1 MAVPSAA
8 PGGMVTPKGTGSA
21 ERACDVNAKRGPLA
35 GLSLRTPAVLAA
47 TWFGVGF
54 LPKAPGT
61 WGSLAALPFAWVI
74 HQTLGRPGL
83 AAAIVIVFMVGV
95 WSSTVIVG
103 RGGSDDPHAIVIDE
117 VVGQWLVLIVVHADV
132 LLYAAGFVLFRAAD
146 ILKPWP
152 VSWVERRV
160 KGGLGVML
168 DDVAA
173 AAYGA
178 AVLYGLARWLE
189 A

>member
-1 MAVPSAA
+1 M
-8 PGGMVTPKGTGSA
+8 
-21 ERACDVNAKRGPLA
+21 NAKRGLPA

-74 HQTLGRPGL
+74 DQTLGRPGL

-103 RGGSDDPHAIVIDE
+103 RGGSGDPSAIVIDE
-117 VVGQWLVLIVVHADV
+117 VVGQWLVLVAVHADV
-132 LLYAAGFVLFRAAD
+132 FLYAAGFVLFRAAD
-146 ILKPWP
+146 IVKPWP
-152 VSWVERRV
+152 VSWVDEKV
-160 KGGLGVML
+160 KGGPGVML

-178 AVLYGLARWLE
+178 AVLYGLARWWE

>member
-1 MAVPSAA
+1 
-8 PGGMVTPKGTGSA
+8 MVTLTGAEGT
-21 ERACDVNAKRGPLA
+21 ERTCHVRANRGLPT
-35 GLSLRTPAVLAA
+35 GLSLRTPAGLAA

-61 WGSLAALPFAWVI
+61 WGSLAALPFAWAI

-83 AAAIVIVFMVGV
+83 AAAIVIVFVVGV
-95 WSSTVIVG
+95 WSCTVIVG
-103 RGGSDDPHAIVIDE
+103 RGGSGDPSAIVVDE
-117 VVGQWLVLIVVHADV
+117 VVGQWLVLVVVHPDV
-132 LLYAAGFVLFRAAD
+132 FLYAAGFVLFRAAD
-146 ILKPWP
+146 IVKPWP

-178 AVLYGLARWLE
+178 AVLYAVARWLE

>member
-1 MAVPSAA
+1 
-8 PGGMVTPKGTGSA
+8 MVTLTGAEGT
-21 ERACDVNAKRGPLA
+21 ERTCHVRADRELPT
-35 GLSLRTPAVLAA
+35 GLSVRTPAGLAA

-61 WGSLAALPFAWVI
+61 WGSLAALPFAWAI

-83 AAAIVIVFMVGV
+83 AAAIVIVFVVGV

-103 RGGSDDPHAIVIDE
+103 RGGSGDPSAIVVDE
-117 VVGQWLVLIVVHADV
+117 VVGQWLVLVVVHPDV
-132 LLYAAGFVLFRAAD
+132 FLYAAGFVLFRAAD
-146 ILKPWP
+146 IVKPWP
-152 VSWVERRV
+152 VSWVDRRV

-173 AAYGA
+173 AAYAA

-189 A
+189 P